1 MKASNGFT
9 IETVAAGAT
18 AFTPV
23 ALIVCMLMSAGMAEA
38 AGWVLGIGVFGGMA
52 VAAKIETA
60 LKQGRQGGL

>member
-1 MKASNGFT
+1 MKSKDGFT

-23 ALIVCMLMSAGMAEA
+23 ALVVCMLMKSGMADA

-60 LKQGRQGGL
+60 LKQVKGGA